1 MEDPV
6 VITAAVRTAT
16 GAYQGVFKDVAAQ
29 ALGTAVIAATLT
41 WSGMDPKDVGEVY
54 LGNVLTAGLGQVPV
68 RQAALFAGLPP
79 SVPCSA
85 ISKVCGSAML
95 TVMLAHDLLRAGTL
109 TSVIAGGMENMS
121 RAPLLLGLNAGL
133 TKRVCAIICC
143 WIACWMPAPARALPH
158 SAGLRTPSL

>member
-54 LGNVLTAGLGQVPV
+54 LGNVQ
-68 RQAALFAGLPP
+68 Q
-79 SVPCSA
+79 S
-85 ISKVCGSAML
+85 
-95 TVMLAHDLLRAGTL
+95 LRVSHADSDVG
-109 TSVIAGGMENMS
+109 A
-121 RAPLLLGLNAGL
+121 
-133 TKRVCAIICC
+133 
-143 WIACWMPAPARALPH
+143 
-158 SAGLRTPSL
+158 

>member
-68 RQAALFAGLPP
+68 RQALRLAL
-79 SVPCSA
+79 
-85 ISKVCGSAML
+85 
-95 TVMLAHDLLRAGTL
+95 T
-109 TSVIAGGMENMS
+109 
-121 RAPLLLGLNAGL
+121 
-133 TKRVCAIICC
+133 
-143 WIACWMPAPARALPH
+143 
-158 SAGLRTPSL
+158 